1 MFRLRDFTLAATIL
15 SVIAIVGIAAT
26 TAIAGEVYNRGST
39 ATAAATGA
47 GTWTNDNLYAA
58 IKLVRIGCTGWPVAI
73 DTVTVSRVT
82 GDTYAQTNTLCT
94 IVLASNVGAQNIA
107 DTNSVIAAYM
117 KYNDKLVIT
126 SHVGTGGVVYVEYVV
141 QKH

>member
-1 MFRLRDFTLAATIL
+1 MQKRNIIVAMLVAVICAFVLAAA
-15 SVIAIVGIAAT
+15 SY
-26 TAIAGEVYNRGST
+26 AGEVYARSQIAT
-39 ATAAATGA
+39 ATSGGT
-47 GTWTNDNLYAA
+47 GTWTNDNLYAS
-58 IKLVRIGCTGWPVAI
+58 IKLVRIGCTAWPVAI

-94 IVLASNVGAQNIA
+94 IVLASNIGSQNIN

-117 KYNDKLVIT
+117 KYGDKLAVS
-126 SHVGTGGVVYVEYVV
+126 SHVTTGGIVSVEYVV